1 MGQREGTVALPLYRS
16 IHLLTEIQAHL
27 EAWKEVQSTLT
38 TYNQPHQLEINLEDP
53 AASLAVQNYVLPC
66 FSGNESLKMMEELT
80 RLLDEVWC
88 DKHQNEEGKKG
99 FEARGHGMKGSSKGR
114 ERGWEGDSK
123 EFEEMM
129 EMVLGIMARGWPE
142 AR

>member
-1 MGQREGTVALPLYRS
+1 M
-16 IHLLTEIQAHL
+16 QAHL

-38 TYNQPHQLEINLEDP
+38 TRNQPHQPEINLEDP
-53 AASLAVQNYVLPC
+53 AASLAVQNYLLPC

-88 DKHQNEEGKKG
+88 DKYQEEGEGKRG
-99 FEARGHGMKGSSKGR
+99 FEERSHGMKGIPKGG
-114 ERGWEGDSK
+114 ERGWEGDAK

-129 EMVLGIMARGWPE
+129 EMVLGIMARVWPE
-142 AR
+142 GR